1 MKTCGSDS
9 YAAQKCRIDFTV
21 PKLLRTTVM
30 QWSFVTQLSLVPFT
44 IVHDGALAYIMHAFL
59 SKARP
64 NKFIFEESR
73 IDLYLNPHIQPT

>member
-1 MKTCGSDS
+1 
-9 YAAQKCRIDFTV
+9 
-21 PKLLRTTVM
+21 M